1 MLKNQFDGLVKPFYK
16 YKDGYYANLEKDR
29 LNTNY
34 IQMDTIKLITEQRRL
49 VIRMTESD
57 LHNNR

>member
-49 VIRMTESD
+49 VID
-57 LHNNR
+57 

>member
-1 MLKNQFDGLVKPFYK
+1 MIKNQFDGLVKPFYK

-34 IQMDTIKLITEQRRL
+34 IQMDTIKFITEQRRL